1 MAAASDE
8 TDDFIGIYPNAIG
21 REDCARII
29 AEIDRFLAQA
39 PPQNVTAGASQT
51 PFLEFTRLDY
61 SLNATTHLPAIAK
74 LVDDA
79 LGRCVVQY
87 GAKYFVTRQIKASTK
102 EVKLQMTPPRGGYH
116 FWHCENFTKDT
127 ATRVLAWMIYLN
139 DIPPGEGETEFIW
152 QKRRITPEAGT
163 CLIWPTSFTHTH
175 RGNPVYSTNKY
186 IATGW
191 YTLDQ

>member
-1 MAAASDE
+1 MTEGD
-8 TDDFIGIYPNAIG
+8 DDFIGIYEGAIT
-21 REDCARII
+21 RDDCDRII
-29 AEIDRFLAQA
+29 AEMDRFLENA
-39 PPQNVTAGASQT
+39 PRQDITVGAAQT

-61 SLNATTHLPAIAK
+61 SLNASVHRPELAAI
-74 LVDDA
+74 VDAA
-79 LGRCVVQY
+79 LGRCIVQY
-87 GAKYFVTRQIKASTK
+87 GGKYFVTRQIKASTK
-102 EVKLQMTPPRGGYH
+102 EVKLQKTPPRGGYH

-152 QKRRITPEAGT
+152 QKRRIQPEAGK
-163 CLIWPTSFTHTH
+163 CLIWPAAFTHTH
-175 RGNPVYSTNKY
+175 RGNPVYSANKY

>member
-1 MAAASDE
+1 MTEDR
-8 TDDFIGIYPNAIG
+8 DDFIGIYEGAIS
-21 REDCARII
+21 REDCDRLIG
-29 AEIDRFLAQA
+29 EIDRFLDSA
-39 PPQNVTAGASQT
+39 PRQNVTAGAAQT

-61 SLNATTHLPAIAK
+61 SLNATVHLPEAAGI
-74 LVDDA
+74 VDAA
-79 LGRCVVQY
+79 LGRCIVQY
-87 GAKYFVTRQIKASTK
+87 GTKYFVTRQIKASTK
-102 EVKLQMTPPRGGYH
+102 EVKLQKTPPRGGYH

-152 QKRRITPEAGT
+152 QKRRIQPEAGK
-163 CLIWPTSFTHTH
+163 CLIWPTAFTHTH
-175 RGNPVYSTNKY
+175 RGNPVYSRSKY